1 MDTQSAYDEL
11 VRTIRE
17 TALLGSCA
25 ELLGWDELTGMPPKG
40 SDFRGRQL
48 ALLAGLRHERA
59 TSPRLGELLTT
70 LEGSA
75 LVADADSGPA
85 AVVRELRRRYNR
97 SVKLP
102 RTLVEELARTT
113 SAAHPEWAAARK
125 ADNFAR
131 FLPWLEKILVLKR
144 EQAQAL
150 AGGGP
155 LYDALLDEYEPGA
168 RSADL
173 AALFADLGPGLTALT
188 QAVTA
193 SGKQTPAD
201 LLRKA
206 VAPERQRVFS
216 ETVAAAVGF
225 DFDAGRLDTSAHP
238 FCCGIGPGDVRL
250 TTRFRADDLGDAL
263 FSTLH
268 EAGHGMYEQGLDPEQ
283 HGTPLGEAVSLGV
296 HESQSRLWENLVGR
310 SRPFWDHFFP
320 LARSLFREALAG
332 MAFDTFFRAINR
344 VAPSLIRTQADEV
357 TYNLHVLVRFE
368 LEQAL
373 LNKELSAA
381 DLPAAWNE
389 AYRKHLGVTPPS
401 DADGCLQDVHWSGGL
416 FGYFPT
422 YTLGNVFAAQLFEA
436 ARTSLGDLDAAFRR
450 GDFAG
455 LLGWLRDKIHRQGQR
470 YPATELIKRA
480 TGQAPSSRPLLEG
493 LRKKYGELVGLS

>member
-1 MDTQSAYDEL
+1 
-11 VRTIRE
+11 
-17 TALLGSCA
+17 
-25 ELLGWDELTGMPPKG
+25 MPPKG
-40 SDFRGRQL
+40 SEFRGRQL

-59 TSPRLGELLTT
+59 TSPRIGELLAV

-75 LVADADSGPA
+75 LVAEADSGPA
-85 AVVRELRRRYNR
+85 AVVRELRRRYDR
-97 SVKLP
+97 AVKLP
-102 RTLVEELARTT
+102 RALVEELARTT
-113 SAAHPEWAAARK
+113 SAAHPEWAASRK
-125 ADNFAR
+125 EDNYAR
-131 FLPWLEKILVLKR
+131 FRPWLEKILLLKR

-150 AGGGP
+150 ANGGP

-173 AALFADLGPGLTALT
+173 AALFTDLGPGLTSLSRAI
-188 QAVTA
+188 TA

-201 LLRKA
+201 LLRKPA
-206 VAPERQRVFS
+206 SPEKQRLFS
-216 ETVAAAVGF
+216 ETVAAAIGF

-332 MAFDTFFRAINR
+332 MSYDTFFRAINR

-373 LNKELSAA
+373 LSGDLKPA
-381 DLPAAWNE
+381 DLPGAWTAA
-389 AYRKHLGVTPPS
+389 YQKHLGVTPTS
-401 DADGCLQDVHWSGGL
+401 DADGCLQDVHWSSGL

-422 YTLGNVFAAQLFEA
+422 YTLGNVFAAQLFAA
-436 ARTSLGDLDAAFRR
+436 AREKLGDLDSAFRR
-450 GDFAG
+450 GDFTG
-455 LLGWLRDKIHRQGQR
+455 LLGWLRTHIHRHGQR
-470 YPATELIKRA
+470 YPATELIRRA
-480 TGQAPSSRPLLEG
+480 TGQPVSSKPLLEG
-493 LRKKYGELVGLS
+493 LRRKYGELFG